1 MNNIK
6 IENVYMAVSFLIGMV
21 LVCNLNKLGIMEGF
35 KSVLDSSKL
44 YKTHIGSGCQ
54 SRLCKE
60 SDSFRH
66 SINYKKEID
75 ISDQD
80 CGCKILPSKC
90 KSDILIEEENI
101 TRPVR
106 LSDEEELK
114 LLQKYIEITS
124 TSNRPIPWKSTI

>member
-1 MNNIK
+1 MDIK

-44 YKTHIGSGCQ
+44 YKTHEGSGCQ

-60 SDSFRH
+60 SDNFRH

-75 ISDQD
+75 ISDRD
-80 CGCKILPSKC
+80 CGYKILPTEC
-90 KSDILIEEENI
+90 KSDILTDEEKI
-101 TRPVR
+101 TRPTV

-114 LLQKYIEITS
+114 LLQKYIELTS

>member
-1 MNNIK
+1 MDIK

-35 KSVLDSSKL
+35 NSLLDSSKL
-44 YKTHIGSGCQ
+44 YKTHEGSGCQ

-60 SDSFRH
+60 SDNFRH

-75 ISDQD
+75 ISDRD
-80 CGCKILPSKC
+80 CGYKILPTEC
-90 KSDILIEEENI
+90 KSDILTDEEKI

>member
-1 MNNIK
+1 MDIK

-35 KSVLDSSKL
+35 NSLLDSSKL
-44 YKTHIGSGCQ
+44 YKTHEGSGCQ

-60 SDSFRH
+60 SDNFRH

-75 ISDQD
+75 ISDRD
-80 CGCKILPSKC
+80 CGYKILPTEC
-90 KSDILIEEENI
+90 KSDILTDEEKI
-101 TRPVR
+101 TRPTI

-114 LLQKYIEITS
+114 LLQKYIEMTT